1 MGPVKQ
7 QSWTHSKDSK
17 HTGKEAGL
25 ENSITTRSVFLEEHQ
40 KNPTIPIFW
49 SLPLVTPNNRTD
61 CIPKNAP
68 NHVFSFRLP
77 FALSD
82 DVLLLFTLP

>member
-1 MGPVKQ
+1 MVSVSVVK
-7 QSWTHSKDSK
+7 
-17 HTGKEAGL
+17 
-25 ENSITTRSVFLEEHQ
+25 EEHQ

-49 SLPLVTPNNRTD
+49 SLEQCDRAD
-61 CIPKNAP
+61 CIPKNDQ